1 MSNIK
6 MSNIKYDKFENS
18 LKAQGKAGFHIFK
31 CTFVCSFSSLRY
43 EITKNPNKLNYNCSN
58 KPKWSLLGAHN
69 INTGFVT
76 AKCVQTIFFL
86 MNLIAFDFSYMDHIL
101 RCFLTLYFKQQINY
115 FFSKWKC

>member
-43 EITKNPNKLNYNCSN
+43 KITKTRTN
-58 KPKWSLLGAHN
+58 W
-69 INTGFVT
+69 ITI
-76 AKCVQTIFFL
+76 VQISQ
-86 MNLIAFDFSYMDHIL
+86 NGH
-101 RCFLTLYFKQQINY
+101 C
-115 FFSKWKC
+115 

>member
-43 EITKNPNKLNYNCSN
+43 EITKNPNKL
-58 KPKWSLLGAHN
+58 
-69 INTGFVT
+69 
-76 AKCVQTIFFL
+76 Q
-86 MNLIAFDFSYMDHIL
+86 
-101 RCFLTLYFKQQINY
+101 LYK
-115 FFSKWKC
+115 

>member
-6 MSNIKYDKFENS
+6 MSNIKYNKFENS

-43 EITKNPNKLNYNCSN
+43 EITKNPNKLNYNCTN

-86 MNLIAFDFSYMDHIL
+86 INLIAFDF
-101 RCFLTLYFKQQINY
+101 FLHGSHFAM
-115 FFSKWKC
+115 FSDFVLQTAD